1 MCRWAEGMKRLTLI
15 RHAKSSWDHPGL
27 ADFERELNDRGM
39 RAAPEMGRRLKA
51 RGLAPDAIVSS
62 PAKRALTTAG
72 IIAGEIGFTEASI
85 RTDERIYEA
94 TVGDLVAVARELD
107 DGLGHVV
114 MIGHNPGFTYFANWV
129 ANCMIENLPTCGVAD
144 LEIDISSWADLE
156 EDCGSLL
163 DFDYPK
169 KK

>member
-1 MCRWAEGMKRLTLI
+1 MKRLTLI

-156 EDCGSLL
+156 EDCGLLL